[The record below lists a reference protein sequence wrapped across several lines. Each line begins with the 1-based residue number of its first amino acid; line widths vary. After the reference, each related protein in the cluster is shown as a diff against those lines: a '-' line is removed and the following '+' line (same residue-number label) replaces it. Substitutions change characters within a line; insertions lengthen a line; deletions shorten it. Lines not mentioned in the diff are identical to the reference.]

1 MCGQK
6 SNSSPR
12 LLHLLL
18 QEHRGCTSC
27 LNKDCSQDSQSHP
40 STECLLQRM
49 SCRSQEVRAHPAG
62 EDRPTLA
69 LLMSRLS
76 QLMSRLVQ
84 LMSRLRNISS
94 CLHAGGSD
102 SSLRWS
108 STEHREDSH
117 SQCYRSQ
124 NLVLHPLSHPPCSLA
139 QTRLARSPPGP
150 TPGPARGEEGGQ
162 RSVSYQDNIYLT
174 A

>member
-12 LLHLLL
+12 LPHLLL
-18 QEHRGCTSC
+18 QEYRGCTSC
-27 LNKDCSQDSQSHP
+27 LNKDYSQDSQSHP
-40 STECLLQRM
+40 STECLHHQRM
-49 SCRSQEVRAHPAG
+49 SCRSQEVRGPPAV

-69 LLMSRLS
+69 LLMP
-76 QLMSRLVQ
+76 RLVQ
-84 LMSRLRNISS
+84 LMPRLRNISS

-102 SSLRWS
+102 SNLRWS

-139 QTRLARSPPGP
+139 QTRLARSPPAP
-150 TPGPARGEEGGQ
+150 SPGPAREVRGQ
-162 RSVSYQDNIYLT
+162 FVIKAIVT
-174 A
+174 